1 MELEQLPENEREQ
14 TFCQEQ
20 GWEEEFQESDR
31 ILGIIAMRHAREKV
45 MSLSWNVGA
54 QWAGSHKSDELPV
67 SKMVFFFF
75 FFPSSKESRKQ
86 NGMVK
91 LSLAVHWPDKYS
103 SRTILPFY
111 LEQEASS
118 S

>member
-75 FFPSSKESRKQ
+75 FSQQQGEQKAEWD
-86 NGMVK
+86 GEVITGCA
-91 LSLAVHWPDKYS
+91 LARQV
-103 SRTILPFY
+103 
-111 LEQEASS
+111 QQ
-118 S
+118 